1 MPAYPHPL
9 PDAPLIGR
17 ADPKYPT
24 EQSTANRGVGVI
36 NRLPMVDMQ
45 NPSDLEAWFGN
56 FGFADHFR
64 KIVLSSCKE
73 IERAKSPTAS
83 EAKLDTLAH
92 INDLYVDFMIQ
103 CLNGRRLR
111 EQNVLSSMAR

>member
-1 MPAYPHPL
+1 MPTDL
-9 PDAPLIGR
+9 P
-17 ADPKYPT
+17 
-24 EQSTANRGVGVI
+24 NRGVGVI
-36 NRLPMVDMQ
+36 NRLPMVDMTD
-45 NPSDLEAWFGN
+45 PADLESWFGN
-56 FGFADHFR
+56 FGFVDHFR

-73 IERAKSPTAS
+73 IERAKNPSAS

-111 EQNVLSSMAR
+111 ERNVVESTRR